1 MKEAELR
8 DRIAD
13 HIEVLENGLV
23 LYTQFIRNK
32 GVY

>member
-23 LYTQFIRNK
+23 LLKKRSIYPIH
-32 GVY
+32 